1 MKRVIG
7 RGEWTWA
14 IGLLAMFCG
23 LTVGE
28 AAEAA
33 RSDGPSE
40 TLPRVDVVDS
50 KVKGQDAA
58 ADYRSESAA
67 TTGLWGERKLQDTP
81 YAISVLTSELIQNVG
96 ARSVDQLFKIAP
108 LAQIGQSQD
117 VNGIAQATLRGFNV
131 ARVYVDGIQNNNLG
145 MGVFVEEIDRLEL
158 VGGLSGFLYGASP
171 VGGVINYR
179 LKRPTATARRQ
190 LTLGNY
196 GGRQYFAHADVGG
209 PIDRAGK
216 FGYRINALYQ
226 DGGTAIDDQELRRE
240 MLDGSLAWRPV
251 DGVVLTLGGATK
263 DYRLEG
269 RQFQF
274 FLGGEVPRP
283 LDGTKLYAPKE
294 TFVDVKSG
302 EMNFGTT
309 IKRSRRFAFRA
320 AVQSKKDARSMVYA
334 LGSVRPDRTQYDLTL
349 YGGKNESLSRGGY
362 VYADAVFETATIKH
376 TLTAGV
382 NGYDYRNR
390 LAVFS
395 HGAPFFFAPT
405 ITLGLSNAT
414 AAGVTVPA
422 WNLRDARWA
431 VNAESSNW
439 NAVVGDD
446 IRVNERLSLLAG
458 LNRSRISARSFDP
471 VSGAAQPGARY
482 AKTAV
487 TPTVSVLYRPSRLV
501 TTYATY
507 IESLEQGTIV
517 ESTYR
522 NAGEILKPLVSRQYE
537 LGAKAGLDTLQLQ
550 AALFQI
556 DKSRERSN
564 DGTPTG
570 TYVQDGRDVHR
581 GLELSATGRP
591 VRDVAV
597 ITGLMFMDNEV
608 KRSSDPRL
616 EGRRPVWVAARTFKL
631 HLEYTP
637 PSLRGWVF
645 TAGTYV
651 SEDSYQNAAN
661 TRKVPDYA
669 LFDLGCRYRTTVF
682 GPSTEARVNVMNVT
696 DERYWAATTPGAPRT
711 LAFSM
716 TTSF

>member
-1 MKRVIG
+1 MKRVTG
-7 RGEWTWA
+7 REVWRRA
-14 IGLLAMFCG
+14 IGSLALLCG
-23 LTVGE
+23 SASGG
-28 AAEAA
+28 AAGAA
-33 RSDGPSE
+33 QPEGQSE

-50 KVKGQDAA
+50 RVKRQEAVV
-58 ADYRSESAA
+58 DYRAETAT

-81 YAISVLTSELIQNVG
+81 YAISVITSELIQNVG
-96 ARSVDQLFKIAP
+96 ARSVDSLFKIAP

-171 VGGVINYR
+171 VGGVISYQ
-179 LKRPTATARRQ
+179 LKRPTATALRQ

-196 GGRQYFAHADVGG
+196 GSGQYFAHADVGG
-209 PIDRAGK
+209 PIDQAGR
-216 FGYRINALYQ
+216 FGYRVNALFQ
-226 DGGTAIDDQELRRE
+226 DGATAIDDQQLRRR
-240 MLDGSLAWRPV
+240 LLQGSVAWRPV
-251 DGVVLTLGGATK
+251 DGVMLTLGGAAK
-263 DYRLEG
+263 DYRLDG

-274 FLGGEVPRP
+274 FLGGEVPAP
-283 LDGTKLYAPKE
+283 LDGTKLYAPKD
-294 TFVDVKSG
+294 TFVDVESG
-302 EMNFGTT
+302 EMNLGAT
-309 IKRSRRFAFRA
+309 IRRSSRFSLRA
-320 AVQSKKDARSMVYA
+320 ALQSKKDARAMVYA
-334 LGSVRPDRTQYDLTL
+334 LGSVHPDRTRYDLTL

-362 VYADAVFETATIKH
+362 VYADLVFETGTIRH

-405 ITLGLSNAT
+405 TTLGLANAT
-414 AAGVTVPA
+414 AAGVTMPG

-439 NAVVGDD
+439 NAVIGDD
-446 IRVNERLSLLAG
+446 IRVHERLSVLAG
-458 LNRSRISARSFDP
+458 LNRSRISSRSFDP
-471 VSGAAQPGARY
+471 VTGAAQPGARY
-482 AKTAV
+482 AKAVV
-487 TPTVSVLYRPSRLV
+487 TPTVSVLYRPADFV

-537 LGAKAGLDTLQLQ
+537 LGAKAGFAAVQVQ

-556 DKSRERSN
+556 DKSRERSS

-570 TYVQDGRDVHR
+570 TFVQDGRDVHR

-597 ITGLMFMDNEV
+597 IAGLMFMDNEV
-608 KRSSDPRL
+608 KRSSDRQF

-637 PSLRGWVF
+637 PPLRGWAF

-651 SEDSYQNAAN
+651 STDSYQNAAN

-669 LFDLGCRYRTTVF
+669 LFDLGCRYRTTIF
-682 GPSTEARVNVMNVT
+682 GRSTDARVNVTNVT

-711 LAFSM
+711 LAFSV
-716 TTSF
+716 TTNF